1 MGGGTVKLWPPRPGY
16 HRTLSL
22 EKYLEATPLSTT
34 TRLAVVFALAMALV
48 NVLLGVWII
57 RAINGH

>member
-1 MGGGTVKLWPPRPGY
+1 MWPPRPGY